1 MVEARSGALSGLMRL
16 YRYYLKSK
24 TSKMGC
30 VVLRSVVHLTLNSL
44 TCSKLRIQF
53 FELHFISPIYGFG
66 FWSVQNESKG
76 GLRVL
81 SVAK

>member
-1 MVEARSGALSGLMRL
+1 MCGVAFGSALNAEQFNVF
-16 YRYYLKSK
+16 KVK
-24 TSKMGC
+24 
-30 VVLRSVVHLTLNSL
+30 
-44 TCSKLRIQF
+44 IQF